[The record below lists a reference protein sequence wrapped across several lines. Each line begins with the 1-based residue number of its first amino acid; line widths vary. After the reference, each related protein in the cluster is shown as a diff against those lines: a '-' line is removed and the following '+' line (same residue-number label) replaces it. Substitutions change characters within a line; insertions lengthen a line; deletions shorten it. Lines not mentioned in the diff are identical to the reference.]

1 MQIGLINEEL
11 TRYDF
16 SIAKNEKPLIIL
28 CGILKD
34 KDVGSSVEEE
44 GLSMVQMH
52 IKKRTMND
60 KN

>member
-11 TRYDF
+11 TNHNF
-16 SIAKNEKPLIIL
+16 LISNNEKPLILL

-34 KDVGSSVEEE
+34 KDVGESVEEE
-44 GLSMVQMH
+44 GLSMIQMH
-52 IKKRTMND
+52 IKKRTMID